1 MLLKS
6 DNVLSDLTFKQMLLF
21 NEESEIYSETVS
33 RKSYILHTILI
44 SIFGFLSTCP
54 YWKYIMTVTLS
65 LGNRKGHVS
74 GLVVFYNFSFPY
86 SFNFFFFLL
95 QML

>member
-54 YWKYIMTVTLS
+54 YWKYSMTVTLS

-74 GLVVFYNFSFPY
+74 DLVVSFSFLTLLT
-86 SFNFFFFLL
+86 FDFFFFL